1 MRRAFL
7 LCLLLC
13 AAPAWADPTPSPLRH
28 NSNDPIDVSADNF
41 VAEKVPVKSGP
52 GVINGTYNG
61 NVIIKQGD
69 MRLRADTVRLLIV
82 GGHADKAFANGHIV
96 IDSPNSGTAT
106 GESGV
111 YDIGPRIATLTG
123 HVVLTKERN
132 VMRGAQLTVNLVT
145 GVAKLGGGPR
155 VTGTH
160 GGVDGGGR
168 VQGIFTPPPQG
179 GGK

>member
-1 MRRAFL
+1 MRRALLFL
-7 LCLLLC
+7 VLLC
-13 AAPAWADPTPSPLRH
+13 AMPALADPAPDPLRR
-28 NSNDPIDVSADNF
+28 NSREPIDVSADNF

-61 NVIIKQGD
+61 NVIVKQGD

-82 GGHADKAFANGHIV
+82 GGHADKAYANGHLV

-106 GESGV
+106 GDSGV
-111 YDIGPRIATLTG
+111 YDIGPRVATLTG

-132 VMRGAQLTVNLVT
+132 VMRGQLLTVDLVT
-145 GVAKLGGGPR
+145 GVAKLGGGGG
-155 VTGTH
+155 VSGTH
-160 GGVDGGGR
+160 GGR

-179 GGK
+179 AGK

>member
-1 MRRAFL
+1 VKHTLL

-13 AAPAWADPTPSPLRH
+13 AAPALAGPAPANRS
-28 NSNDPIDVSADNF
+28 SSEPIDVSADNF

-69 MRLRADTVRLLIV
+69 MRLRADSVRLLVV
-82 GGHADKAFANGHIV
+82 GGHADRAFATGHIV

-106 GESGV
+106 GDTGV
-111 YDIGPRIATLTG
+111 YEVGPRIATLTG

-132 VMRGAQLTVNLVT
+132 VMRGEQLTVNLVT
-145 GVAKLGGGPR
+145 GKATLGGG
-155 VTGTH
+155 VNGTH
-160 GGVDGGGR
+160 GGR